1 MCVSSHGHV
10 WFANQQ
16 FFGACLPTPPL
27 PSPPPPPG
35 KQAGG
40 GKQKRSHCEGE
51 ATGLFLLWEEM
62 HTNVLP
68 VRPPPLFSSVFP
80 LVFLS
85 PMWQRFSLSPLL
97 SLCPSAFPGCF
108 SPCEPDQM
116 QQVEKK
122 LLNFYTFVWITFFFL
137 FLFHQSFSGDSTPTH
152 KLTEKKRKKNKNKLT
167 QICSI
172 KIYKRE
178 TLTGQLMVTQLSGC
192 WVVCLCVCI
201 SLKLSWDGFV
211 EEDRGEWIRCVLQ
224 RVYSLRIV

>member
-116 QQVEKK
+116 QQAEKK
-122 LLNFYTFVWITFFFL
+122 LLNFYTFVWITFFFVFFFTSHFLVIAHQLTSWQKKKKEKQKQINSNL
-137 FLFHQSFSGDSTPTH
+137 F
-152 KLTEKKRKKNKNKLT
+152 NKNL
-167 QICSI
+167 Q
-172 KIYKRE
+172 KRDFNRAANGNAAE
-178 TLTGQLMVTQLSGC
+178 WLLGC
-192 WVVCLCVCI
+192 LFVCVH
-201 SLKLSWDGFV
+201 
-211 EEDRGEWIRCVLQ
+211 
-224 RVYSLRIV
+224 

>member
-1 MCVSSHGHV
+1 MRGNAYKCASCASAPSFLLRLSPRLSLTHV
-10 WFANQQ
+10 AEIQ
-16 FFGACLPTPPL
+16 PL
-27 PSPPPPPG
+27 SPP
-35 KQAGG
+35 
-40 GKQKRSHCEGE
+40 
-51 ATGLFLLWEEM
+51 
-62 HTNVLP
+62 
-68 VRPPPLFSSVFP
+68 FSVSLCFSW
-80 LVFLS
+80 VFLS
-85 PMWQRFSLSPLL
+85 MWARSNAASGEEIIKFLYI
-97 SLCPSAFPGCF
+97 C
-108 SPCEPDQM
+108 
-116 QQVEKK
+116 
-122 LLNFYTFVWITFFFL
+122 LNYFFFL
-137 FLFHQSFSGDSTPTH
+137 FFFHQSFSGDSTPTH

>member
-1 MCVSSHGHV
+1 
-10 WFANQQ
+10 
-16 FFGACLPTPPL
+16 
-27 PSPPPPPG
+27 
-35 KQAGG
+35 
-40 GKQKRSHCEGE
+40 
-51 ATGLFLLWEEM
+51 M

-122 LLNFYTFVWITFFFL
+122 LLNFLYICLNYFFFFCFFFTSH
-137 FLFHQSFSGDSTPTH
+137 FLVIAHQ
-152 KLTEKKRKKNKNKLT
+152 LTSRQKKKRKKNKNKLT

-211 EEDRGEWIRCVLQ
+211 EEDRGE
-224 RVYSLRIV
+224 